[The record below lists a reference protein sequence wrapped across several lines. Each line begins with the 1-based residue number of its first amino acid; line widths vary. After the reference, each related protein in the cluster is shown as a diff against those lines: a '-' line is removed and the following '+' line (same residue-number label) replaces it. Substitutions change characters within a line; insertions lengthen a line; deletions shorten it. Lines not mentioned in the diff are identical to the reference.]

1 MCWNSNNSF
10 SGRTC
15 VVNPNLPVIIL
26 LSFTTI
32 YHPTYYHHFDII
44 CQPTKKSST
53 ICSEN
58 LRRFSRLPFVSW
70 SLLQAP
76 VPCVT
81 CCLLNSVMTRHP
93 TTMRIAWQGHR
104 HGHAWQPWC
113 IITHHPGGN
122 KMWVIF
128 RAMEIHGNSTFC
140 DWILDI

>member
-1 MCWNSNNSF
+1 MLSIQICQSSF
-10 SGRTC
+10 YYH
-15 VVNPNLPVIIL
+15 LPRFTIPLTIIL
-26 LSFTTI
+26 TSFW
-32 YHPTYYHHFDII
+32 HLFASR
-44 CQPTKKSST
+44 QKKSST
-53 ICSEN
+53 ICSKN

-76 VPCVT
+76 MPCVT

-128 RAMEIHGNSTFC
+128 RAMEIQHFMIGY
-140 DWILDI
+140 WIYD